1 MNSQLFAHIHSLCI
15 VVIIIFHICL
25 MIGKPWGHL
34 TMAGRFQGEL
44 PFKMKIFSG
53 VSILI
58 LFFIATIV
66 EIGSGN
72 FIFIS
77 RDSRYMVLILALIFN
92 VVQTILHIITPSKW
106 ERILWLPIILIML
119 CSNVMILLNLSKQ

>member
-1 MNSQLFAHIHSLCI
+1 MNSQQFAHIHSLCI
-15 VVIIIFHICL
+15 VIIIIFHICL

-44 PFKMKIFSG
+44 PFKMKLFSG
-53 VSILI
+53 LSILI

-72 FIFIS
+72 LLSVS
-77 RDSRYMVLILALIFN
+77 RDLRYIMLSMALIFN
-92 VVQTILHIITPSKW
+92 VFQTILHTITPSKW

-119 CSNVMILLNLSKQ
+119 CTNAMILFGHQF